1 MDISNFSIKD
11 FLLNES
17 FQRWVLDPDE
27 DAKCFWENCL
37 VAHPEKYEMMT
48 EARTQIETMH
58 QYFTGFG
65 SAESVEVWQKISNS
79 IDELD
84 LETLQ
89 NR

>member
-1 MDISNFSIKD
+1 MDLSNFSTND

-27 DAKCFWENCL
+27 EAKCFWENYQ
-37 VAHPEKYEMMT
+37 ARYPEKYDMIMES
-48 EARTQIETMH
+48 RTQIETIH
-58 QYFTGFG
+58 HFFTGIRSG
-65 SAESVEVWQKISNS
+65 DALEVWQKISNS

-89 NR
+89 KR